1 VARPGVENGK
11 VGPPRLESDCATD
24 QLHYAGVVEVRPQRV
39 LGYARCSTTEQA
51 ESGLGIAAQEATIR
65 SECQRRGWDL
75 VDVVTDEGESGKSLD
90 RPGLQ
95 SALARIANGEVGGLV
110 SAKLDR
116 ISRSVRDFA
125 DLLEWF
131 TATGAALVAVDVGV
145 DTSTPGGK
153 LVCGVF
159 SAVSEWERDVIASRT
174 RDGLA
179 ALRAQGRPI
188 SRAAVADNPKLA
200 RRISKMRESGKTYQ
214 AIADT
219 LNKGKVPTLRGAP
232 EWTVSGVRGAA
243 GYARPR
249 ARKKASVLPAVGR
262 SRRSG

>member
-1 VARPGVENGK
+1 MEKP
-11 VGPPRLESDCATD
+11 
-24 QLHYAGVVEVRPQRV
+24 PQRV
-39 LGYARCSTTEQA
+39 LGYARCSTSEQA
-51 ESGLGIAAQEATIR
+51 ESGLGIAAQDATIR
-65 SECQRRGWDL
+65 SECQRRGWEL
-75 VDVVTDEGESGKSLD
+75 VEVVTDEGESGKSLD

-95 SALARIANGEVGGLV
+95 AALARVADHEIDGLV
-110 SAKLDR
+110 AAKLDR

-131 TATGAALVAVDVGV
+131 SATGASLVAVDVGV

-179 ALRAQGRPI
+179 ALRSKGKPI
-188 SRAAVADNPKLA
+188 SRAAVADNPKLEK
-200 RRISKMRESGKTYQ
+200 RIKKMRGSGQTYQ
-214 AIADT
+214 AIANA
-219 LNKGKVPTLRGAP
+219 LNKDNVPTLRGAP

-243 GYARPR
+243 GYTRPK
-249 ARKKASVLPAVGR
+249 ARKKATVLPTVGR
-262 SRRSG
+262 GHSTKAPSGS

>member
-1 VARPGVENGK
+1 MEKP
-11 VGPPRLESDCATD
+11 
-24 QLHYAGVVEVRPQRV
+24 PQRV
-39 LGYARCSTTEQA
+39 LGYARCSTNEQA
-51 ESGLGIAAQEATIR
+51 ESGLGLAAQEATIR
-65 SECQRRGWDL
+65 SECQRRGWVL

-90 RPGLQ
+90 RQGLQ
-95 SALARIANGEVGGLV
+95 SALARVADHDVDGLV
-110 SAKLDR
+110 AAKLDR

-131 TATGAALVAVDVGV
+131 SATGASLVAVDVGV

-188 SRAAVADNPKLA
+188 SRAAVADHPKLA
-200 RRISKMRESGKTYQ
+200 KRIRKMRDSGKTYQ
-214 AIADT
+214 AIADA
-219 LNKGKVPTLRGAP
+219 LNKGKVPTLRGAA
-232 EWTVSGVRGAA
+232 EWTVSGVRGGA
-243 GYARPR
+243 GYERPK
-249 ARKKASVLPAVGR
+249 ARKKAAVLPSVGR
-262 SRRSG
+262 PRRRRTA

>member
-1 VARPGVENGK
+1 ME
-11 VGPPRLESDCATD
+11 T
-24 QLHYAGVVEVRPQRV
+24 RPQRV

-65 SECQRRGWDL
+65 SECQRRGWEL
-75 VDVVTDEGESGKSLD
+75 VEVITDEGESGKSLD

-95 SALARIANGEVGGLV
+95 LVLERIASREVDGLV
-110 SAKLDR
+110 AAKLDR

-131 TATGAALVAVDVGV
+131 GATGASLVAVDVGV

-153 LVCGVF
+153 LVCSVF
-159 SAVSEWERDVIASRT
+159 SAVSEWERDVISART

-179 ALRAQGRPI
+179 ALRAKGRPI
-188 SRAAVADNPKLA
+188 SRAAVADHPKVAKRILA
-200 RRISKMRESGKTYQ
+200 MRAKPMTYQ
-214 AIADT
+214 AIADA
-219 LNKGKVPTLRGAP
+219 LNAKKVPTLRGAS
-232 EWTVSGVRGAA
+232 EWTVSSVRGAA

-249 ARKKASVLPAVGR
+249 VRKKAAVLPSVGR
-262 SRRSG
+262 SRRTTSPP

>member
-1 VARPGVENGK
+1 MNQP
-11 VGPPRLESDCATD
+11 S
-24 QLHYAGVVEVRPQRV
+24 QRV
-39 LGYARCSTTEQA
+39 LGYARCSTSEQA

-65 SECQRRGWDL
+65 SECQRRGWEL
-75 VDVVTDEGESGKSLD
+75 VEVVADEGESGKSLD
-90 RPGLQ
+90 RPGMQTVLE
-95 SALARIANGEVGGLV
+95 RIARHEVDGLV
-110 SAKLDR
+110 AAKLDR

-131 TATGAALVAVDVGV
+131 GATGASLVAVDVGV

-200 RRISKMRESGKTYQ
+200 KRIRKMREAGQTYQ
-214 AIADT
+214 AIADA
-219 LNKGKVPTLRGAP
+219 LNKDKVPTLRGATQ
-232 EWTVSGVRGAA
+232 WTVSGVRGAA

-249 ARKKASVLPAVGR
+249 ARKKAAMLPSVGR
-262 SRRSG
+262 PRRRRTA

>member
-1 VARPGVENGK
+1 VEK
-11 VGPPRLESDCATD
+11 P
-24 QLHYAGVVEVRPQRV
+24 PQRV
-39 LGYARCSTTEQA
+39 LGYARCSTSEQA

-65 SECQRRGWDL
+65 SECQRRGWEL
-75 VDVVTDEGESGKSLD
+75 VEVVTDEGESGKSLD

-95 SALARIANGEVGGLV
+95 AALKRIADREVDGLV
-110 SAKLDR
+110 AAKLDR

-131 TATGAALVAVDVGV
+131 SATGASLVAVDVGV

-179 ALRAQGRPI
+179 ALRAKGKPI
-188 SRAAVADNPKLA
+188 SRAAVADNPRLA
-200 RRISKMRESGKTYQ
+200 KRIRKMRESGMTYQ
-214 AIADT
+214 AIADA
-219 LNKGKVPTLRGAP
+219 LNKERVPTLRTAKT
-232 EWTVSGVRGAA
+232 WTVSGVRGAA
-243 GYARPR
+243 GYTRPR
-249 ARKKASVLPAVGR
+249 GRKKAAALPSVGR
-262 SRRSG
+262 PRRPQIA

>member
-1 VARPGVENGK
+1 MEKSPH
-11 VGPPRLESDCATD
+11 L
-24 QLHYAGVVEVRPQRV
+24 V

-65 SECQRRGWDL
+65 SECQRRGWEL

-95 SALARIANGEVGGLV
+95 SALERVARHEIDGLV
-110 SAKLDR
+110 AAKLDR
-116 ISRSVRDFA
+116 ISRSVKDFA

-131 TATGAALVAVDVGV
+131 GVIGASLVAVDVGV

-200 RRISKMRESGKTYQ
+200 KRIRKMRESGKTYQ
-214 AIADT
+214 AIADA
-219 LNKGKVPTLRGAP
+219 LNKDKVPTLRGALK
-232 EWTVSGVRGAA
+232 WTVSGVRGAA
-243 GYARPR
+243 GYQRPR
-249 ARKKASVLPAVGR
+249 VRKKTAELPKVGR
-262 SRRSG
+262 PHRRRTA

>member
-1 VARPGVENGK
+1 MEKP
-11 VGPPRLESDCATD
+11 
-24 QLHYAGVVEVRPQRV
+24 PQRV
-39 LGYARCSTTEQA
+39 LGYARCSTSEQA

-65 SECQRRGWDL
+65 SECQRRGWEL
-75 VDVVTDEGESGKSLD
+75 VGVVTDEGESGKSLD

-95 SALARIANGEVGGLV
+95 TALTRIAEREVDGLV
-110 SAKLDR
+110 AAKLDR

-131 TATGAALVAVDVGV
+131 SATGASLVAVDVGV

-188 SRAAVADNPKLA
+188 SRAAVADSPKLA
-200 RRISKMRESGKTYQ
+200 ERIRKMRGSGKTYQ
-214 AIADT
+214 AIADA
-219 LNKGKVPTLRGAP
+219 LNKAKVPTLRGAP
-232 EWTVSGVRGAA
+232 KWTVSGVRGAA
-243 GYARPR
+243 GYERPR
-249 ARKKASVLPAVGR
+249 IRKKATVLPSVGKL
-262 SRRSG
+262 RRSEKAVDGS

>member
-1 VARPGVENGK
+1 MVA
-11 VGPPRLESDCATD
+11 
-24 QLHYAGVVEVRPQRV
+24 
-39 LGYARCSTTEQA
+39 
-51 ESGLGIAAQEATIR
+51 
-65 SECQRRGWDL
+65 
-75 VDVVTDEGESGKSLD
+75 DEGESGILD
-90 RPGLQ
+90 RPGMQTVLE
-95 SALARIANGEVGGLV
+95 RIARHEVDGLV
-110 SAKLDR
+110 AAKLDR

-131 TATGAALVAVDVGV
+131 GATGASLVAVDVGV

-200 RRISKMRESGKTYQ
+200 KRIRKMREAGQAYQ
-214 AIADT
+214 AIADA
-219 LNKGKVPTLRGAP
+219 LNKDKVPTLRGHP
-232 EWTVSGVRGAA
+232 VDGVRSQGSGGVRAA
-243 GYARPR
+243 EKKRAAMLPSVGRPR
-249 ARKKASVLPAVGR
+249 
-262 SRRSG
+262 RRRTA